1 LADFTSGL
9 RLVRAYFKTL
19 YLIDTFILLMA
30 INFFSMNAL

>member
-1 LADFTSGL
+1 
-9 RLVRAYFKTL
+9 VRAYFKTL